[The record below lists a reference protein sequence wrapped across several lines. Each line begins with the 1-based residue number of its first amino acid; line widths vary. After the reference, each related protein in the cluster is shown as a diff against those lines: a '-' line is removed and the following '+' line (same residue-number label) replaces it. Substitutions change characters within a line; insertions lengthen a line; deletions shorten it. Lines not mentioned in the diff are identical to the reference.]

1 MHRSRR
7 HHWLLACAWL
17 AILLM
22 LIAPLVSRA
31 LKQSAASA
39 SSALNVVHQHG
50 SRFKQTPRHQHHHD
64 AVDVLETASISSNV
78 YPHHDADDETANARP
93 MPGPHAEHDMGVDC
107 DYCVIAA
114 RLISLLIAV
123 LLLLTGCPGSFGR
136 LARLANTRLSLLK
149 HLGCPRPPF
158 RRSRL
163 TQRSGA
169 ASFPSLLWAGGY

>member
-1 MHRSRR
+1 
-7 HHWLLACAWL
+7 
-17 AILLM
+17 M

-114 RLISLLIAV
+114 RLISLLIAFYCSSLATPV
-123 LLLLTGCPGSFGR
+123 SYTHLTLPTILLV
-136 LARLANTRLSLLK
+136 
-149 HLGCPRPPF
+149 
-158 RRSRL
+158 
-163 TQRSGA
+163 
-169 ASFPSLLWAGGY
+169 

>member
-1 MHRSRR
+1 
-7 HHWLLACAWL
+7 
-17 AILLM
+17 M

-123 LLLLTGCPGSFGR
+123 LLLLTGYPGSFGR
-136 LARLANTRLSLLK
+136 LARLANTRLSLLSST
-149 HLGCPRPPF
+149 LGARGPLPSFSPDTTF
-158 RRSRL
+158 RC
-163 TQRSGA
+163 GI
-169 ASFPSLLWAGGY
+169 FPSLLWAGGYWLVWLPS